1 MSNRRKVIKAIGVA
15 GVAASAGFS
24 RLSIGQAP
32 RMLRLGLSAPITG
45 DQAQYGADF
54 RRGVELAVEQIN
66 AGNQIPGF
74 GFEVVVEDSRSD
86 PKEAAN
92 VAQKFAS
99 SGNVLAV
106 VGDFSSTACLAA
118 APIYQR
124 ARIIMLT
131 PTASHPDITKT
142 GTFIFRNTPIAE
154 FEANVVADWATK
166 DMQVKRVALIGRND
180 DYGRVQSNFLG
191 VRSKANGAQVVATE
205 YINAADKD
213 MKPVITKL
221 RAANPDVTYLSMFQ
235 VEAALLMQQA
245 REMRFKT
252 TFMSGAS
259 LYNPQLISLAGE
271 DANGLLLV
279 SSYYP
284 GDGNP
289 KVQSFVKAFQAKHN
303 LTPSKFS
310 AHSYE
315 AAMMIADAVRRAG
328 SADADKVR
336 AALSDTKDYQGVIG
350 KLSLDSGREVVLNLQ
365 RLRVADKE
373 FVPWTA

>member
-1 MSNRRKVIKAIGVA
+1 MSNRRALLKTLGVG
-15 GVAASAGFS
+15 GVTASLCAS
-24 RLSIGQAP
+24 RFVVAQTP
-32 RMLRLGLSAPITG
+32 RTLRLGLSAPMTG

-54 RRGVELAVEQIN
+54 RRGVELAIEELN
-66 AGNQIPGF
+66 AGSLVPGYR
-74 GFEVVVEDSRSD
+74 FELAVEDSRSD

-99 SGNVLAV
+99 SRNVVAV

-124 ARIIMLT
+124 AGIIMLT
-131 PTASHPDITKT
+131 PTASHPDITKS
-142 GTFIFRNTPIAE
+142 GNYIFRNTPIAE
-154 FEANVVADWATK
+154 FESNIVADWATK
-166 DMQVKRVALIGRND
+166 DMNVKRVAMIGRND
-180 DYGRVQSNFLG
+180 DFGRVQSGFLAA
-191 VRSKANGAQVVATE
+191 RSKANGAQVVATE

-221 RAANPDVTYLSMFQ
+221 RAANPEVTYLSMFQ

-259 LYNPQLISLAGE
+259 LYNPQLINLAGD

-279 SSYYP
+279 SSYFP

-289 KVQSFVKAFQAKHN
+289 KVQSFVKKFQAKSN
-303 LTPSKFS
+303 STPSKFA

-315 AAMMIADAVRRAG
+315 AVMMIADAVKRAQSG
-328 SADADKVR
+328 DGDKVR
-336 AALSDTKDYQGVIG
+336 AALAATKDYQGVIG
-350 KLSLDSGREVVLNLQ
+350 NLSIDSRREVVLNLQ
-365 RLRVADKE
+365 RLQVSNKE
-373 FVPWTA
+373 FGPWRK

>member
-1 MSNRRKVIKAIGVA
+1 MTNRRGVLKALVIGSL
-15 GVAASAGFS
+15 AASAGAS
-24 RLSIGQAP
+24 RFAVAQSA
-32 RMLRLGLSAPITG
+32 RVFRLGLSAPITG

-66 AGNQIPGF
+66 TGNLAPGF
-74 GFEVVVEDSRSD
+74 RFEVAIEDSKSD

-99 SGNVLAV
+99 SKNMAAV

-124 ARIIMLT
+124 AGIIMLT
-131 PTASHPDITKT
+131 PTASHPDITRT
-142 GTFIFRNTPIAE
+142 GNFIFRNTPIAI
-154 FEANVVADWATK
+154 FESNIVADWATK
-166 DMQVKRVALIGRND
+166 DMKVKRVALIGRND
-180 DYGRVQSNFLG
+180 DFGRVQSEYLG
-191 VRSKANGAQVVATE
+191 ARSKANGAQVVGTE

-213 MKPVITKL
+213 LKPVITKL
-221 RAANPDVTYLSMFQ
+221 RAANPEVTYLSMFQ

-245 REMRFKT
+245 REMGFKT

-259 LYNPQLISLAGE
+259 LFNPQLINLAG
-271 DANGLLLV
+271 DAANGLLLV
-279 SSYYP
+279 SSYFP

-289 KVQSFVKAFQAKHN
+289 KVQAFVKAFQAKNN

-315 AAMMIADAVRRAG
+315 AALMIADALKRAG
-328 SADADKVR
+328 SGEADKVR
-336 AALSDTKDYQGVIG
+336 AALAATKDYDGVIG

-365 RLRVADKE
+365 RLQVLNKE
-373 FVPWTA
+373 FVAWKA

>member
-1 MSNRRKVIKAIGVA
+1 MTNRRRVLKAVVIG
-15 GVAASAGFS
+15 GVAASAGAS
-24 RLSIGQAP
+24 RFVVAQTP
-32 RMLRLGLSAPITG
+32 RVFRLGLSAPITG

-66 AGNQIPGF
+66 AGNLAPGF
-74 GFEVVVEDSRSD
+74 RFEVVVEDSKSD

-99 SGNVLAV
+99 SKSVAAV

-124 ARIIMLT
+124 AGIVMLT

-142 GTFIFRNTPIAE
+142 GDYIFRNTPIAI
-154 FEANVVADWATK
+154 FESNVVADWATK
-166 DMQVKRVALIGRND
+166 DMKAKRVALIGRND
-180 DYGRVQSNFLG
+180 DFGRVQSDFLG
-191 VRSKANGAQVVATE
+191 TRSKGNGAEVVATE

-213 MKPVITKL
+213 FKPVITKL
-221 RAANPDVTYLSMFQ
+221 RAVNPEVTYLSMFQ

-245 REMRFKT
+245 REMGFKT

-259 LYNPQLISLAGE
+259 LFNPQLINLAG
-271 DANGLLLV
+271 DSANGLLLV
-279 SSYYP
+279 SSYYS

-289 KVQSFVKAFQAKHN
+289 KVQAFVKEFQAKYN

-315 AAMMIADAVRRAG
+315 AALMIADAVKRAG
-328 SADADKVR
+328 SGDADKVR
-336 AALSDTKDYQGVIG
+336 AALAATKDYNGVIG
-350 KLSLDSGREVVLNLQ
+350 KLSLDAGREVVLNLQ
-365 RLRVADKE
+365 RLQVSNKE
-373 FVPWTA
+373 FVPWKG

>member
-1 MSNRRKVIKAIGVA
+1 MSNRRALLKTLGVG
-15 GVAASAGFS
+15 GVTASLCAS
-24 RLSIGQAP
+24 RFVVAQTP
-32 RMLRLGLSAPITG
+32 RTLRLGLSAPMTG

-54 RRGVELAVEQIN
+54 RRGVELAIEELN
-66 AGNQIPGF
+66 AGSLVPGYR
-74 GFEVVVEDSRSD
+74 FELAVEDSRSD

-99 SGNVLAV
+99 SRNVVAV

-124 ARIIMLT
+124 AGIIMLT
-131 PTASHPDITKT
+131 PTASHPDITKS
-142 GTFIFRNTPIAE
+142 GNYIFRNTPIAE
-154 FEANVVADWATK
+154 FESNIVADWATK
-166 DMQVKRVALIGRND
+166 DMNVKRVAMIGRND
-180 DYGRVQSNFLG
+180 DFGRVQSGFLAA
-191 VRSKANGAQVVATE
+191 RSKANGAQVVATE

-221 RAANPDVTYLSMFQ
+221 RAANPEVTYLSMFQ

-259 LYNPQLISLAGE
+259 LYNPQLINLAGD

-279 SSYYP
+279 SSYFP

-289 KVQSFVKAFQAKHN
+289 KVQSFVKKFQAKN
-303 LTPSKFS
+303 NSTPSKFA

-315 AAMMIADAVRRAG
+315 AVMMIADSVKRAQSG
-328 SADADKVR
+328 DGDKVR
-336 AALSDTKDYQGVIG
+336 AALAATKDYQGVIG
-350 KLSLDSGREVVLNLQ
+350 NLSIDSRREVVLNLQ
-365 RLRVADKE
+365 RLQVSNKE
-373 FVPWTA
+373 FGPWRK